1 LEIAFNLYLQALIP
15 KNGFPKRNKNISMKN
30 FNFKSLLPIITGV
43 VIFIVLTFGYFTPL
57 MKGKVIVQSDMVQN
71 KGMSKEIIDHRA
83 KYDEEPL
90 WTNSMFGGMPSYQI
104 AITYPSNLVVP
115 IRNFFMFGFPTPANM
130 VFSYMLGFFILLLVL
145 KVDKWLSIVGAIGF
159 GFSAFFF
166 LIIDAGHNT
175 QAFAIAYMAPVFAGV
190 ILVCRGKY
198 LLGGALTALFF
209 SLELV
214 CNHPQIA
221 YYLILFMFIYVAFE
235 WFARFKQ
242 KQYKDIL
249 KGFAVF
255 AIAGIL
261 AVGVNVSNLWNTYD
275 YSKSTIRGPSE
286 LTTDKQAGTQNQTS
300 GLDKDYATQWSL
312 GKSETLT
319 LMIPGFKGRSSSLA
333 IGENKNALKDVD
345 PQMRENIANFRQ
357 YWGDQPFTDS
367 PYAGAIIVFL
377 FVLGLFII
385 QGRIKWALLG
395 ATILSV
401 MLAWGHN
408 MMWLTSLFLDY
419 FPGYNKFR
427 AVTMILVIAELC
439 IPLLAILAVDKILK
453 TPDIFKQKFKLFFGG
468 KEISF
473 QNAFIVSFAFTGGLS
488 LLYYLMP
495 TTLTDFTWI
504 QDQQYYDQIAK
515 SNGPEI
521 AQKFLDNVE
530 IARVALFKSEAI
542 RSFLF
547 ISVAA
552 VFVWLF
558 VKSKINKFILIPVLG
573 ILILFDLAMVDKTY
587 LNDKKFTGKKEAV
600 NPFPITEADKAVL
613 EDKDPNYRVLDITDQ
628 ANGPFNS
635 ARASYYHK
643 SIGGYHAAKLR
654 RYQELIEAHIGKE
667 MQSLIATLSANP
679 TDSAIRASF
688 AQQGVLNML
697 NMKYLIY
704 NPAAAPLQNR
714 YALGNAWFVNE
725 VKMVKN
731 ADEEL
736 KMVGEINT
744 ATTVVV
750 DERYQS
756 QLEGFNSKPDP
767 AAIIKLVNY
776 KANHLTYE
784 SNTAAEQLAVFSEIY
799 YKDWNA
805 YIDGEQKPYF
815 SADWVLRAM
824 RVPAGKHTIE
834 FKFEPQK
841 YYLGEKISLI
851 SCLVLFLFIGVSLFM
866 AWKKKE

>member
-1 LEIAFNLYLQALIP
+1 
-15 KNGFPKRNKNISMKN
+15 MKN

-83 KYDEEPL
+83 KYDDEPL

-275 YSKSTIRGPSE
+275 YAKSTIRGPSE
-286 LTTDKQAGTQNQTS
+286 LTTDKQAGTKNQTS

-333 IGENKNALKDVD
+333 IGENKSALKDVD
-345 PQMRENIANFRQ
+345 PQMRENIANLRQ

-385 QGRIKWALLG
+385 QGRLKWALLS

-473 QNAFIVSFAFTGGLS
+473 QNTFIVSFALTAGLS
-488 LLYYLMP
+488 LLYYMMP
-495 TTLTDFTWI
+495 ATLSDFTWI

-521 AQKFLDNVE
+521 AQKFIDNVE
-530 IARVALFKSEAI
+530 IARIALFKSEAI

-547 ISVAA
+547 ISIAA

-558 VKSKINKFILIPVLG
+558 VKSKINKFILIPILG

-667 MQSLIATLSANP
+667 MQSLITTLSANP

-704 NPAAAPLQNR
+704 NPAASPLQNR
-714 YALGNAWFVNE
+714 YALGNAWFVKE

-736 KMVGEINT
+736 QMVGEINSAT
-744 ATTVVV
+744 AVVV

-756 QLEGFNSKPDP
+756 QLEGYTSKSDP
-767 AAIIKLVNY
+767 AATIKLVNY
-776 KANHLTYE
+776 KANHITYE
-784 SNTAAEQLAVFSEIY
+784 SNAASEQLAVFSEIY

-805 YIDGEQKPYF
+805 YVDGEQKPYF

-824 RVPAGKHTIE
+824 RVPEGKHTIE

-851 SCLVLFLFIGVSLFM
+851 SCLVLFSFIGVSLFM
-866 AWKKKE
+866 AWKRKE

>member
-1 LEIAFNLYLQALIP
+1 
-15 KNGFPKRNKNISMKN
+15 MKN

-275 YSKSTIRGPSE
+275 YAKSTIRGPSE
-286 LTTDKQAGTQNQTS
+286 LTTDKQAGTKNQTS

-312 GKSETLT
+312 GKAETLT

-385 QGRIKWALLG
+385 QGRLKWALLS

-439 IPLLAILAVDKILK
+439 IPLLAILALDKILK

-473 QNAFIVSFAFTGGLS
+473 QNTFIVSFALTAGLS
-488 LLYYLMP
+488 LLYYMMP

-530 IARVALFKSEAI
+530 IARIALFKSEAI

-547 ISVAA
+547 ISIAA

-558 VKSKINKFILIPVLG
+558 VKSKINKFILIPILG

-667 MQSLIATLSANP
+667 MQSLITTLSANP

-704 NPAAAPLQNR
+704 NPAASPLQNR
-714 YALGNAWFVNE
+714 YALGNAWFVKE

-736 KMVGEINT
+736 QMVGEINPAT
-744 ATTVVV
+744 AVVV

-756 QLEGFNSKPDP
+756 QLEGYTSKSDP
-767 AAIIKLVNY
+767 AATINLINY
-776 KANHLTYE
+776 KANHITYE
-784 SNTAAEQLAVFSEIY
+784 SNAASEQLAVFSEIY

-805 YIDGEQKPYF
+805 YVDGEQKPYF

-824 RVPAGKHTIE
+824 RVPEGKHTIE

-851 SCLVLFLFIGVSLFM
+851 SCLVLFSFIGVSLFM

>member
-1 LEIAFNLYLQALIP
+1 
-15 KNGFPKRNKNISMKN
+15 MKN

-275 YSKSTIRGPSE
+275 YAKSTIRGPSE
-286 LTTDKQAGTQNQTS
+286 LTTDKQAGTKNQTS

-312 GKSETLT
+312 GKAETLT

-333 IGENKNALKDVD
+333 IGENKSVLKEVD

-367 PYAGAIIVFL
+367 PYAGAIIVFF

-385 QGRIKWALLG
+385 QGRLKWALLS

-439 IPLLAILAVDKILK
+439 IPLLAILALDKILK
-453 TPDIFKQKFKLFFGG
+453 TPDILKQKFKLFFGG

-473 QNAFIVSFAFTGGLS
+473 QNAFIVSFALTGGLS
-488 LLYYLMP
+488 LLYYMMP
-495 TTLTDFTWI
+495 ATLSDFTWI

-521 AQKFLDNVE
+521 AQKFIDNVE
-530 IARVALFKSEAI
+530 IARIALFKSEAI
-542 RSFLF
+542 RSFLL
-547 ISVAA
+547 ISIAS

-558 VKSKINKFILIPVLG
+558 VKSKINKFILIPILG

-654 RYQELIEAHIGKE
+654 RYQELIEAHIAKE
-667 MQSLIATLSANP
+667 MQSLISTLSANP

-704 NPAAAPLQNR
+704 NPAASPLQNR
-714 YALGNAWFVNE
+714 YALGNAWFVKE

-736 KMVGEINT
+736 KMVGEINS

-756 QLEGFNSKPDP
+756 QLEGYTSKSD
-767 AAIIKLVNY
+767 AAATIKLINY
-776 KANHLTYE
+776 KANHITYE
-784 SNTAAEQLAVFSEIY
+784 STAASEQLAVFSEIY

-815 SADWVLRAM
+815 SADWVLRGM
-824 RVPAGKHTIE
+824 RVPEGKHTIE

-851 SCLVLFLFIGVSLFM
+851 SCLVLFSFIGVSLFM

>member
-1 LEIAFNLYLQALIP
+1 
-15 KNGFPKRNKNISMKN
+15 MKN

-275 YSKSTIRGPSE
+275 YAKSTIRGPSE
-286 LTTDKQAGTQNQTS
+286 LTTDKQAGTKNQTS
-300 GLDKDYATQWSL
+300 GLDKDYATQWSF
-312 GKSETLT
+312 GKAETLT

-333 IGENKNALKDVD
+333 IGENKSALKEVD
-345 PQMRENIANFRQ
+345 PQMRENIANLRQ

-385 QGRIKWALLG
+385 QGRLKWALLS

-439 IPLLAILAVDKILK
+439 IPLLAILALDKILK
-453 TPDIFKQKFKLFFGG
+453 TPDILKQKFKLFFGG

-473 QNAFIVSFAFTGGLS
+473 QNAFIVSFALTGGLS
-488 LLYYLMP
+488 LLYYMMP
-495 TTLTDFTWI
+495 ATLSDFTWI

-521 AQKFLDNVE
+521 AQKFIDNVE
-530 IARVALFKSEAI
+530 IARIALFKSEAI
-542 RSFLF
+542 RSFLL
-547 ISVAA
+547 ISIAS

-558 VKSKINKFILIPVLG
+558 VKSKINKFILIPILG

-654 RYQELIEAHIGKE
+654 RYQELIEAHIAKE
-667 MQSLIATLSANP
+667 MQSLISTLSANP

-704 NPAAAPLQNR
+704 NPAASPLQNR
-714 YALGNAWFVNE
+714 YALGNAWFVKE

-736 KMVGEINT
+736 KMVGEINS

-756 QLEGFNSKPDP
+756 QLEGYTSKSDP
-767 AAIIKLVNY
+767 AATIKLINY
-776 KANHLTYE
+776 KANHITYE
-784 SNTAAEQLAVFSEIY
+784 STAASEQLAVFSEIY

-815 SADWVLRAM
+815 SADWVLRGM
-824 RVPAGKHTIE
+824 RVPEGKHTIE

-851 SCLVLFLFIGVSLFM
+851 SCLVLFSFIGVSLFM

>member
-1 LEIAFNLYLQALIP
+1 
-15 KNGFPKRNKNISMKN
+15 MKN

-83 KYDEEPL
+83 KYDDEPL

-275 YSKSTIRGPSE
+275 YAKSTIRGPSE
-286 LTTDKQAGTQNQTS
+286 LTTDKQAGTKNQTS

-312 GKSETLT
+312 GKAETLT

-333 IGENKNALKDVD
+333 IGENKSALKDVD
-345 PQMRENIANFRQ
+345 PQMRKNIANLRQ

-367 PYAGAIIVFL
+367 PYAGAIIVFF

-385 QGRIKWALLG
+385 QGRLKWALLS

-473 QNAFIVSFAFTGGLS
+473 QNAFIVSFALTAGLS
-488 LLYYLMP
+488 LLYYMMP
-495 TTLTDFTWI
+495 ATLSDFTWI

-521 AQKFLDNVE
+521 AQKFIDNVE
-530 IARVALFKSEAI
+530 IARIALFKSEAI

-547 ISVAA
+547 ISIAA

-558 VKSKINKFILIPVLG
+558 VKSKINKFILIPILG

-654 RYQELIEAHIGKE
+654 RYQELIEAHIAKE
-667 MQSLIATLSANP
+667 MQSLITTLSANP

-704 NPAAAPLQNR
+704 NPAASPLQNR
-714 YALGNAWFVNE
+714 YALGNAWFVKE

-736 KMVGEINT
+736 QMVGEINPAT
-744 ATTVVV
+744 AVVV

-756 QLEGFNSKPDP
+756 QLEGYTSKSDP
-767 AAIIKLVNY
+767 AATINLINY
-776 KANHLTYE
+776 KANHITYE
-784 SNTAAEQLAVFSEIY
+784 SNAASEQLAVFSEIY

-805 YIDGEQKPYF
+805 YVDGEQKPYF

-824 RVPAGKHTIE
+824 RVPEGKHTIE

-851 SCLVLFLFIGVSLFM
+851 SCLVLFSFIGVSLFM
-866 AWKKKE
+866 AWKRKE

>member
-1 LEIAFNLYLQALIP
+1 
-15 KNGFPKRNKNISMKN
+15 MKN

-57 MKGKVIVQSDMVQN
+57 MKGMVIVQSDMVQN
-71 KGMSKEIIDHRA
+71 KGMSKEIIDHRV

-275 YSKSTIRGPSE
+275 YAKSTIRGPSE
-286 LTTDKQAGTQNQTS
+286 LTTDKQAGTKNQTS

-333 IGENKNALKDVD
+333 IGENKSALKDVD
-345 PQMRENIANFRQ
+345 PQMRENIANLRQ

-385 QGRIKWALLG
+385 QGRLKWALLS

-473 QNAFIVSFAFTGGLS
+473 QNTFIVSFALTAGLS
-488 LLYYLMP
+488 LLYYMMP

-521 AQKFLDNVE
+521 AQKFIDNVE
-530 IARVALFKSEAI
+530 IARIALFKSEAI

-547 ISVAA
+547 ISIAA

-558 VKSKINKFILIPVLG
+558 VKSKINKFILIPILG

-667 MQSLIATLSANP
+667 MQSLITTLSANP

-704 NPAAAPLQNR
+704 NPAASPLQNR
-714 YALGNAWFVNE
+714 YALGNAWFVKE

-736 KMVGEINT
+736 QMVGEINSAT
-744 ATTVVV
+744 AVVV

-756 QLEGFNSKPDP
+756 QLEGYTSKSDP
-767 AAIIKLVNY
+767 AATINLINY
-776 KANHLTYE
+776 KANHITYE
-784 SNTAAEQLAVFSEIY
+784 SNAASEQLAVFSEIY

-805 YIDGEQKPYF
+805 YVDGEQKPYF

-824 RVPAGKHTIE
+824 RVPEGKHTIE

-851 SCLVLFLFIGVSLFM
+851 SCLVLFSFIGVSLFM
-866 AWKKKE
+866 AWKRKE

>member
-1 LEIAFNLYLQALIP
+1 
-15 KNGFPKRNKNISMKN
+15 MKN

-166 LIIDAGHNT
+166 LIIHAGHNT

-275 YSKSTIRGPSE
+275 YAKSTIRGPSE
-286 LTTDKQAGTQNQTS
+286 LTTDKQAGTKNQTS

-333 IGENKNALKDVD
+333 IGVNKSALKDVD
-345 PQMRENIANFRQ
+345 PQMRENIANLGQ

-385 QGRIKWALLG
+385 QGRLKWALLS

-439 IPLLAILAVDKILK
+439 IPLLAILALDKILK

-473 QNAFIVSFAFTGGLS
+473 QNAFIVSFALTAGLS
-488 LLYYLMP
+488 LLYYRMP

-521 AQKFLDNVE
+521 AQKFIDNVE
-530 IARVALFKSEAI
+530 IARIALFKSEAI

-547 ISVAA
+547 ISIAA

-558 VKSKINKFILIPVLG
+558 VKSKINKFILIPILG

-654 RYQELIEAHIGKE
+654 RYQELIEAHIAKE
-667 MQSLIATLSANP
+667 MQSLITTLSANP

-704 NPAAAPLQNR
+704 NPAASPLQNR
-714 YALGNAWFVNE
+714 YALGNAWFVKE

-736 KMVGEINT
+736 QMVGEINPAT
-744 ATTVVV
+744 AVVV

-756 QLEGFNSKPDP
+756 QLEGYTSKSDP
-767 AAIIKLVNY
+767 AATINLINY
-776 KANHLTYE
+776 KANHITYE
-784 SNTAAEQLAVFSEIY
+784 SNAASEQLAVFSEIY

-805 YIDGEQKPYF
+805 YVDGEQKPYF

-824 RVPAGKHTIE
+824 RVPEGKHTIE

-851 SCLVLFLFIGVSLFM
+851 SCLVLFSFIGVSLFM
-866 AWKKKE
+866 AWKRKE